1 MEGIRAD
8 NEEPGTWHVF
18 PSGFAMECRAAAK
31 LIRVALERVRNGQ
44 TTWAKQPRQAGA
56 RFGGVTF
63 DFGSDLNDLVDAM
76 RYAAQASY
84 PPDAFDD
91 VHDWEAKTIR
101 SRHERRNRDF
111 PNASPEYKAAA
122 EAAQKKDPPPP
133 GTPLFVNPQTG
144 EFKW

>member
-1 MEGIRAD
+1 MQVERSKAAQ
-8 NEEPGTWHVF
+8 EEPGTWHVF
-18 PSGFAMECRAAAK
+18 PSGFCMLATEAVK
-31 LIRVALERVRNGQ
+31 LIDQAVTMFGQ
-44 TTWAKQPRQAGA
+44 GKTKWGRRAHPVWGDL
-56 RFGGVTF
+56 
-63 DFGSDLNDLVDAM
+63 DFGINDFADAM

-84 PPDAFDD
+84 PQDAFDD
-91 VHDWEAKTIR
+91 VHDWAAKTIR

-144 EFKW
+144 EIKW